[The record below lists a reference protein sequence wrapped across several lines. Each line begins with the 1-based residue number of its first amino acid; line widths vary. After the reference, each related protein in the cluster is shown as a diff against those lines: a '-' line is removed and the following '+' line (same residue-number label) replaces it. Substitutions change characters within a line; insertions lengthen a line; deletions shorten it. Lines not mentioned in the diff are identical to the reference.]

1 MKRKMVITLFV
12 MLLSVSVFQSKVKA
26 GCFWTMVTPEKVEAF
41 WIEGILT
48 IKASGEAIQVQ
59 DKRITIS
66 QPQTDPPVYLV
77 EVCEATTGSQ
87 KSPYTV
93 AAQFVVSE
101 CPKEIIIKT
110 RIGNKKY
117 PVRCEVKDAGE

>member
-12 MLLSVSVFQSKVKA
+12 MLLSVSVFQSKIKA

-48 IKASGEAIQVQ
+48 IKASGEAICVEN
-59 DKRITIS
+59 KRIVIS
-66 QPQTDPPVYLV
+66 QPQTAPPLYCV
-77 EVCEATTGSQ
+77 EVCEATCSTISTYHAYGR
-87 KSPYTV
+87 
-93 AAQFVVSE
+93 FEVSE

-117 PVRCEVKDAGE
+117 PVRCEVKDTGD